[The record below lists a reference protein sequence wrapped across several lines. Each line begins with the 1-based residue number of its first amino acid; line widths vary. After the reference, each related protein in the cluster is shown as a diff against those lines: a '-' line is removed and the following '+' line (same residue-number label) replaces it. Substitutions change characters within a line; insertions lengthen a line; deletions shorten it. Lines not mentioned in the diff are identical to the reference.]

1 MNRTLSILLALKEYP
16 MVISERIFQI
26 MEEKHISQTALS
38 ERTGISQRT
47 ISDWKRK
54 KTNPTLEKVIP
65 LCRALG
71 ISPTYL
77 LTGEED
83 PAAYVIRPAGTQSGL
98 QEDEQLVVDYYNG
111 LSEVKKKRL
120 VAYMKGLSR
129 RK

>member
-1 MNRTLSILLALKEYP
+1 
-16 MVISERIFQI
+16 MVISERIFQV

-65 LCRALG
+65 LCRALE

-83 PAAYVIRPAGTQSGL
+83 PADYVIRRTNEHDGL
-98 QEDEQLVVDYYNG
+98 REDEQLVVEYYNG
-111 LSEVKKKRL
+111 LSEVKKQRL
-120 VAYMKGLSR
+120 IAYMKGLSK

>member
-1 MNRTLSILLALKEYP
+1 MA
-16 MVISERIFQI
+16 ISERIFQI
-26 MEEKHISQTALS
+26 MEEKHITQTALS

-65 LCRALG
+65 LCEALE
-71 ISPTYL
+71 ISPGYL

-83 PAAYVIRPAGTQSGL
+83 PAESPVGRKTDVRGL
-98 QEDEQLVVDYYNG
+98 TEDEQVVVEYYNN
-111 LSEVKKKRL
+111 LSEAKKKRL
-120 VAYMKGLSR
+120 LAYMKGLSK

>member
-1 MNRTLSILLALKEYP
+1 
-16 MVISERIFQI
+16 MVISERIFQV

-65 LCRALG
+65 LCEALD
-71 ISPTYL
+71 ISPMFL
-77 LTGEED
+77 LTGKDGPSE
-83 PAAYVIRPAGTQSGL
+83 YVITQPKENNGL
-98 QEDEQLVVDYYNG
+98 REDEQLVVVYYNSM
-111 LSEVKKKRL
+111 SEVKKKRL
-120 VAYMKGLSR
+120 IAYMKGLSK

>member
-1 MNRTLSILLALKEYP
+1 
-16 MVISERIFQI
+16 MVISERIFQV

-65 LCRALG
+65 LCEALD
-71 ISPTYL
+71 ISPMFL
-77 LTGEED
+77 LTGED
-83 PAAYVIRPAGTQSGL
+83 GPSGYVITQPKENNGL
-98 QEDEQLVVDYYNG
+98 REDEQLVVEYYNSM
-111 LSEVKKKRL
+111 SEVKKKRL
-120 VAYMKGLSR
+120 IAYMKGLSK